1 MPTVTIRE
9 TYDLSTKPNKMTL
22 IGIHTPTRNII
33 QRLYPGF
40 CEQYK
45 MCRILHQN
53 VRVASASR
61 LPLDPAGVGV
71 NEEGTVSPEDI
82 FNPILYKAVSN
93 QSLSNLEYRIRGVRA
108 DGTLIGESAKIT
120 VDNLTEYSDE
130 FNVYYSIL
138 SNTRGWKV
146 AHPQAGLS
154 MRKLRPLV
162 FEKWYNE
169 GVNRY
174 AENFLDPAM
183 EAYQSDTIPVDES
196 DTTRNIL

>member
-22 IGIHTPTRNII
+22 IGIHIPTKNII

-71 NEEGTVSPEDI
+71 NEEGTVSPEDV

-93 QSLSNLEYRIRGVRA
+93 QSLSNLE
-108 DGTLIGESAKIT
+108 
-120 VDNLTEYSDE
+120 
-130 FNVYYSIL
+130 
-138 SNTRGWKV
+138 
-146 AHPQAGLS
+146 
-154 MRKLRPLV
+154 
-162 FEKWYNE
+162 
-169 GVNRY
+169 
-174 AENFLDPAM
+174 
-183 EAYQSDTIPVDES
+183 
-196 DTTRNIL
+196 